1 MKAYKGF
8 DKDLKCRDFQYE
20 VGKEY
25 ETDRAEPC
33 ESGYHAC
40 ANPLDVWDYYPPC
53 ENNRFCEVEQDGEIK
68 KDGNK
73 SASTKIKI
81 AAEIGIAGLIK
92 AHINLISEKTVSKFS
107 RLLKIKK
114 SNDNG
119 KDSAQIGSSGHSAQ
133 IGSSGD
139 SAQIGS
145 SGDYAQIGSSGH
157 YAQIGSSGDSA
168 KIGSSGHSAQIG
180 SSGDSAQIGSS
191 GDYAQIGSSG
201 DYAQIDCKGR
211 NTVVACAGANNIV
224 RGVVGTWACL
234 SEYAVVDGEY
244 RCVGMKAFQI
254 DGVQYKADTWLM
266 LKNGEIVE
274 AQ

>member
-145 SGDYAQIGSSGH
+145 SGDYAQIGSSG
-157 YAQIGSSGDSA
+157 
-168 KIGSSGHSAQIG
+168 
-180 SSGDSAQIGSS
+180 
-191 GDYAQIGSSG
+191 

>member
-25 ETDRAEPC
+25 ETDSAIPC
-33 ESGYHAC
+33 ESGFHAC

-53 ENNRFCEVEQDGEIK
+53 DNNRFCEVEQDGEIK
-68 KDGNK
+68 ESCNK
-73 SASTKIKI
+73 LASTKIKI
-81 AAEIGIAGLIK
+81 GAEIGIAGLIK
-92 AHINLISEKTVSKFS
+92 AHINLISEKTVGKFS

-119 KDSAQIGSSGHSAQ
+119 KDSA
-133 IGSSGD
+133 
-139 SAQIGS
+139 
-145 SGDYAQIGSSGH
+145 
-157 YAQIGSSGDSA
+157 
-168 KIGSSGHSAQIG
+168 K
-180 SSGDSAQIGSS
+180 IGSS

-201 DYAQIDCKGR
+201 DYAQIGSSGYSAQIGSSGDYAQIGSSGYYAQIDCKGR
-211 NTVVACAGANNIV
+211 NAVVACAGANNIV
-224 RGVVGTWACL
+224 RGVVGTWVCL
-234 SEYAVVDGEY
+234 SEYAMVDGEY

>member
-25 ETDRAEPC
+25 ETDSAIPC
-33 ESGYHAC
+33 ETGFHAC
-40 ANPLDVWDYYPPC
+40 ENPLAVWDYYPPC
-53 ENNRFCEVEQDGEIK
+53 DGNRFCEVEQSGEIK
-68 KDGNK
+68 TEGNK
-73 SASTKIKI
+73 SVSTKIKVN
-81 AAEIGIAGLIK
+81 AEIGIAGLVKMYID
-92 AHINLISEKTVSKFS
+92 LLREKTINKIGS
-107 RLLKIKK
+107 LLKLKK

-119 KDSAQIGSSGHSAQ
+119 EDSAKIGSSGDSAK

-145 SGDYAQIGSSGH
+145 SGDYAK
-157 YAQIGSSGDSA
+157 IGSSGDSA
-168 KIGSSGHSAQIG
+168 R
-180 SSGDSAQIGSS
+180 
-191 GDYAQIGSSG
+191 
-201 DYAQIDCKGR
+201 IDCKGR
-211 NTVVACAGANNIV
+211 NAVVACAGANNAV

-254 DGVQYKADTWLM
+254 DGITYKADVWYVM
-266 LKNGEIVE
+266 RNGEIVE
-274 AQ
+274 DTTD